1 MPRRDAVTRSCSMC
15 ICFYYSFVFET
26 IFVTATPKNSNVNV
40 ISDNF
45 EITSLHNLKDSR
57 QYLTPRSKFHLE
69 NLPVYGILCVIIVF
83 QTYLTYRHAYLYESS
98 LPLPFL
104 ILGAPLEYY
113 SHIYIYMLRS
123 FLRGHV
129 VSCFPVK
136 ILFLFFFSSIR
147 ATFPAHLT
155 LLVVITPVIFV
166 EGKKLRSSS
175 LCRRLHYPDS
185 FSSRYLSQHY
195 SRENPRP
202 MLM

>member
-1 MPRRDAVTRSCSMC
+1 ML
-15 ICFYYSFVFET
+15 
-26 IFVTATPKNSNVNV
+26 IFMN
-40 ISDNF
+40 
-45 EITSLHNLKDSR
+45 
-57 QYLTPRSKFHLE
+57 
-69 NLPVYGILCVIIVF
+69 PVYHVPSFYLELHWNIIL
-83 QTYLTYRHAYLYESS
+83 
-98 LPLPFL
+98 
-104 ILGAPLEYY
+104 
-113 SHIYIYMLRS
+113 IYIYMLRS

-166 EGKKLRSSS
+166 EGEKLRSSS

-202 MLM
+202 MLMWDIKFCMHVNNRRNYRYVCVAVLMLSIVSGQNE